1 MQVKRYQFP
10 GFTAKNAGDPV
21 VSMNNPPPPPQKKK
35 KQQQQQQQKHRDYR
49 ELNIVLQ
56 WAGECHLNR
65 LFK

>member
-21 VSMNNPPPPPQKKK
+21 VSMNNPPPPQKKK
-35 KQQQQQQQKHRDYR
+35 TTTTTTKKHRDYR
-49 ELNIVLQ
+49 DLNIVLQ
-56 WAGECHLNR
+56 WACECHLNR